1 MPASG
6 KAEQCPQQLWEYHD
20 YPDELFFTQL
30 LNLDYAGLEQV
41 RESAQTQDWARAG
54 AALLD
59 YYRQRQQPSLAPPLE
74 VTTGGYS
81 QETAER
87 ALQHEF
93 TVLNYVMKCGKQIN
107 WRDRDFEGGFCIGH
121 FNRMT
126 FLRDLAGTY
135 RETGDEKYA
144 IAILDLLD
152 QWIDNVPVVNPK
164 QMSFLDLKA
173 SGWNPIDVADRA
185 MHSWPPAIL
194 AALGSEQ
201 MTPKLLAKILK
212 SIIQQIEFLTE
223 HHVKVAN
230 HCTFEVGNIFMAGIL
245 WPEVSLA
252 EDWREYGLRWLKKQ
266 ANSEHYADGFTVE
279 MSTGYQ
285 AAFRLLYEPYEFA
298 RHNGYTDLFAQDWL
312 DVVHKGYRV
321 FMYLRKPSGLNP
333 RYNDGLGR
341 DWGTVILEGG
351 EVFDDMALRWVGSG
365 GRRGSEPVETAYFFP
380 DARYAIMRSGW
391 GPDDDYLIMDC
402 GPYGTNHRNPNQLA
416 VEVCARGKNLIE
428 NPGYWRRTTSFPAPW
443 FPMARW
449 YGQDSRS
456 QSTLNPVGTSQIGGD
471 ADGYMVVHPDF
482 DYAVGWYEQG
492 YVDIDDATHT
502 RKDKQHIGLRHT
514 RRVFYL
520 TGEYWSVLDSLDGEG
535 EYPVELHWHF
545 LPGAAGLD
553 EVTKECWAEQ
563 EGVRLFLRPA
573 YPANLSVRLA
583 EGQENPHAGWWS
595 PWQEEHRHESL
606 PAPEAIM
613 QRGGELPVNFATLL
627 CAPEGNEGGPQI
639 ASAKLEGQATG
650 ALTIEHEAGTDYLQ
664 VADGRDKNVAPTESG
679 VNSAAHSQNLGGLQ
693 AEAELIFVR
702 VDAQGEPTQA
712 LLARPRR
719 ISWRGQELWQSDE
732 PPDTLALH
740 WADGQPRVK
749 E

>member
-1 MPASG
+1 VRPPTPRTGAKRARHETNPNAPAYDL
-6 KAEQCPQQLWEYHD
+6 ATADQ
-20 YPDELFFTQL
+20 
-30 LNLDYAGLEQV
+30 
-41 RESAQTQDWARAG
+41 
-54 AALLD
+54 AA
-59 YYRQRQQPSLAPPLE
+59 A
-74 VTTGGYS
+74 
-81 QETAER
+81 
-87 ALQHEF
+87 HEF
-93 TVLNYVMKCGKQIN
+93 LITDRTLKFGDQVD
-107 WRDRDFEGGFCIGH
+107 WRRREPDAITYTGNL
-121 FNRMT
+121 NRMN
-126 FLRDLAGTY
+126 FMRDLAGAY

-144 IAILDLLD
+144 TAILDLLN
-152 QWIDNVPVVNPK
+152 QWIDNNNAVNPEEI
-164 QMSFLDLKA
+164 SFVDLKG
-173 SGWNPIDVADRA
+173 SGWNPIDIGQRV

-201 MTPKLLAKILK
+201 MTPDLLAKILK

-223 HHVKVAN
+223 HHVKIAN
-230 HCTFEVGNIFMAGIL
+230 HCTFEVGCIFMAGIL

-252 EDWREYGLRWLKKQ
+252 EDWREYGLRWLKRQ
-266 ANSEHYADGFTVE
+266 AQREHYPDGFTVE
-279 MSTGYQ
+279 MSTGYHG
-285 AAFRLLYEPYEFA
+285 AFRLLYEPYEFA
-298 RHNGYTDLFAQDWL
+298 RHNGYTDLFAPDWL
-312 DVVHKGYRV
+312 DVVHKGYRA

-341 DWGTVILEGG
+341 DWGTVIFEGG
-351 EVFDDMALRWVGSG
+351 KIFDDMELLWVGSG
-365 GRRGSEPVETAYFFP
+365 GRRGTEPVETSYFFP
-380 DARYAIMRSGW
+380 DARYAVMRSGW
-391 GPDDDYLIMDC
+391 GRDDDYLIMDC

-428 NPGYWRRTTSFPAPW
+428 NPGYWRRTTTFEAPW

-482 DYAVGWYEQG
+482 DYAVGWYEHG
-492 YVDIDDATHT
+492 YVEIDDATHT

-520 TGEYWSVLDSLDGEG
+520 TGEYWVVLDSLDGEG

-573 YPANLSVRLA
+573 HPGNLSARIA
-583 EGQENPHAGWWS
+583 EGETDPHAGWWS
-595 PWQEEHRHESL
+595 PWQEQRRNESL

-613 QRGGELPVNFATLL
+613 QRSGKLPVNFATLL

-639 ASAKLEGQATG
+639 ASANLEGHATG
-650 ALTIEHEAGTDYLQ
+650 ALTIEHDSGTDYLQ
-664 VADGRDKNVAPTESG
+664 VFDALTESA
-679 VNSAAHSQNLGGLQ
+679 SIHGLQ
-693 AEAELIFVR
+693 AEAELLFVR
-702 VDAQGEPTQA
+702 SDRADQPTEA
-712 LLARPRR
+712 LLARPKR
-719 ISWRGQELWQSDE
+719 ISWRGQELWQSDKA
-732 PPDTLALH
+732 PDTLALH
-740 WADGQPRVK
+740 WEDGTPQAR